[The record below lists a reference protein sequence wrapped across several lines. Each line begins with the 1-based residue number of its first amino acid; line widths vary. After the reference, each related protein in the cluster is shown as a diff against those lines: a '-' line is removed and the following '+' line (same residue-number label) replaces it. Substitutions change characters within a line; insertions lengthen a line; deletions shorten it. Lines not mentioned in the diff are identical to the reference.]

1 MEKEIKTLEKM
12 KNEIEWS
19 INYHSEHLE
28 KFIKQREAIDLGINK
43 ILTSNL

>member
-1 MEKEIKTLEKM
+1 MEKEIEVLEKM
-12 KNEIEWS
+12 KKEIEWS
-19 INYHSEHLE
+19 INYHSERLE